1 VSEFHLGIKRN
12 ISKKSEQLTFTHFK
26 EMALFAAIGDRF
38 IAKILKQV
46 ASDYDLDFEEM
57 KTRYCG
63 KSSFELMVPT
73 KQVQVDLEAPE
84 PVVSEPE
91 VESEPEIEV
100 APKPKKKA
108 ATKKKAEKVNEPK
121 EDTSKKLMAL
131 SKMKKPELVAECEER
146 DIDSEGTV
154 AQLKERLKEARE
166 IEGVAAPKKKAPA
179 KKAEKAKE
187 PKEPK
192 EKKKAPSKK
201 KAEKAPPP
209 PPEPLEEE
217 VETEA
222 EDEEPDSPGGI
233 RAKMLKEAKNFEE
246 EEPEEEE
253 EEDLQERLRKILA
266 EAEEEEF
273 EDEFDETQIL
283 DN

>member
-1 VSEFHLGIKRN
+1 MSEFYSSIKRN

-46 ASDYDLDFEEM
+46 ANDYSLDFEEM

-73 KQVQVDLEAPE
+73 KQVEVDLEAP
-84 PVVSEPE
+84 EPE

-100 APKPKKKA
+100 APQPKKKA
-108 ATKKKAEKVNEPK
+108 ATKKKAEKVKEPK
-121 EDTSKKLMAL
+121 EDTSKKPMAL

-146 DIDSEGTV
+146 GLDSEGTV
-154 AQLKERLKEARE
+154 AQLKERLKEARDL
-166 IEGVAAPKKKAPA
+166 EGAAPKKKAPA
-179 KKAEKAKE
+179 KKAEKAEKA
-187 PKEPK
+187 KEPK

-201 KAEKAPPP
+201 KAAPPPPP

-217 VETEA
+217 AETEA

-253 EEDLQERLRKILA
+253 EEEEDLQERLRKILA

-273 EDEFDETQIL
+273 EDEDLTQIV

>member
-1 VSEFHLGIKRN
+1 
-12 ISKKSEQLTFTHFK
+12 
-26 EMALFAAIGDRF
+26 MALFAAIGDRF

-166 IEGVAAPKKKAPA
+166 IEGAVPKKKAPA

-222 EDEEPDSPGGI
+222 EDEEPESPGGI

-273 EDEFDETQIL
+273 EEEFDETQIL

>member
-1 VSEFHLGIKRN
+1 MSEFYSSTKRN

-46 ASDYDLDFEEM
+46 ANDYSLDFEEM

-73 KQVQVDLEAPE
+73 KQVEVDLEAP
-84 PVVSEPE
+84 EPE

-100 APKPKKKA
+100 APQPKKKA
-108 ATKKKAEKVNEPK
+108 ATKKKAEKVKEPK
-121 EDTSKKLMAL
+121 EDTSKKPMAL

-146 DIDSEGTV
+146 GLDSEGTV
-154 AQLKERLKEARE
+154 AQLKERLKEARDL
-166 IEGVAAPKKKAPA
+166 EGAAPKKKAPA
-179 KKAEKAKE
+179 KKAEKA
-187 PKEPK
+187 KEPK

-217 VETEA
+217 AETEA

-253 EEDLQERLRKILA
+253 EEEEDLQERLRKILA

-273 EDEFDETQIL
+273 EDEDLTQIV